1 MLQRSTVFNPAAK
14 LFFGDFVMS
23 TPEARP
29 PLVPFI
35 RAALGFTRLTNLD
48 LLSRLGAIR
57 AGMKNNPYFPYPPVE
72 IEKFDEAVE
81 AFNIQIAL
89 ANDGGRTAIAER
101 NARREIVSRMAEQL
115 GHYVEHNC
123 NGEMDRFL
131 SSGFQPKSTTR
142 TPAGPLDQPRIRKI
156 KHGMPGELLVYPTP
170 VKGAY
175 SYELGH
181 SLTDENR
188 IPGEW
193 IVRPLSS
200 ARAAVTIDGLIPGR
214 VYAFRIR
221 ALGKLDYTNWSD
233 PAFFM
238 CT

>member
-1 MLQRSTVFNPAAK
+1 
-14 LFFGDFVMS
+14 MS
-23 TPEARP
+23 KPEARP

-35 RAALGFTRLTNLD
+35 RAALGFTRLTNEELR
-48 LLSRLGAIR
+48 SRLIAIR
-57 AGMKNNPYFPYPPVE
+57 EGMKENPHFPYPPVE
-72 IEKFDEAVE
+72 IPKFDEAIE
-81 AFNIQIAL
+81 AFNVQMVL
-89 ANDGGRTAIAER
+89 ARDGSRTAISER
-101 NARREIVSRMAEQL
+101 NVRRQIVSRMVEQL

-123 NGEMDRFL
+123 NGEMGIFL
-131 SSGFQPKSTTR
+131 SSGFQPKSSTR

-156 KHGMPGELLVYPTP
+156 KHGNSGELLVYPTP

-200 ARAAVTIDGLIPGR
+200 ARAAASIDGLIPGR

-233 PAFFM
+233 PALFM

>member
-1 MLQRSTVFNPAAK
+1 
-14 LFFGDFVMS
+14 MS
-23 TPEARP
+23 KPEPRP
-29 PLVPFI
+29 SLVPFI

-48 LLSRLGAIR
+48 LLSRLVSIR
-57 AGMKNNPYFPYPPVE
+57 DGMKGNRHFPHPPVD
-72 IEKFDEAVE
+72 IPTFAEAVE
-81 AFNIQIAL
+81 AFNVQIAL
-89 ANDGGRTAIAER
+89 ARDGGRTAIAER
-101 NARREIVSRMAEQL
+101 NVRRELVSRMAAQL

-123 NGEMDRFL
+123 NGEMDKFL
-131 SSGFQPKSTTR
+131 SSGFQPKSSTR

-156 KHGMPGELLVYPTP
+156 KHGNSGELLVYPTP

-200 ARAAVTIDGLIPGR
+200 ARAAASIDGLIPGR

-233 PAFFM
+233 PALFM

>member
-1 MLQRSTVFNPAAK
+1 
-14 LFFGDFVMS
+14 MS
-23 TPEARP
+23 SPEARP

-35 RAALGFTRLTNLD
+35 RAALGFTRLTNED
-48 LLSRLGAIR
+48 LLTRLMGIR
-57 AGMKNNPYFPYPPVE
+57 AGMKDNPRFPYPPVD
-72 IEKFDEAVE
+72 ITKFAEAVE
-81 AFNIQIAL
+81 AFRSQMAL
-89 ANDGGRTAIAER
+89 ALDGGRTVIAER
-101 NARREIVSRMAEQL
+101 NARRQIVSHMAEQL

-123 NGEMDRFL
+123 NGEMDVFL
-131 SSGFQPKSTTR
+131 SSGFQPKSATR
-142 TPAGPLDQPRIRKI
+142 TPAGPLDQPKI
-156 KHGMPGELLVYPTP
+156 HKVKHGRSGELLVYPTP

-193 IVRPLSS
+193 VVRPLSS
-200 ARAAVTIDGLIPGR
+200 ARAGVLIDGLIPGR

-233 PAFFM
+233 PALFM

>member
-1 MLQRSTVFNPAAK
+1 MSNPE
-14 LFFGDFVMS
+14 
-23 TPEARP
+23 PRP
-29 PLVPFI
+29 KPLGPFI
-35 RAALGFTRLTNLD
+35 RAALGFTRLTNED
-48 LLSRLGAIR
+48 LSIRLTAIRLG
-57 AGMKNNPYFPYPPVE
+57 MKENPHFLHPPVDITTFE
-72 IEKFDEAVE
+72 EAVE
-81 AFNIQIAL
+81 AFSNQMAL
-89 ANDGGRTAIAER
+89 ARDGGRTAISER
-101 NARREIVSRMAEQL
+101 NLRRQIVSRMAEQL

-123 NGEMDRFL
+123 NGEMDVFL
-131 SSGFQPKSTTR
+131 SSGFQPKSDTR
-142 TPAGPLDQPRIRKI
+142 SPAGPLDQPRIRKI
-156 KHGMPGELLVYPTP
+156 KHGRSGELLVYPTP

-193 IVRPLSS
+193 VVRPLSS
-200 ARAAVTIDGLIPGR
+200 ARAGVLIDGLIPGR

-233 PAFFM
+233 PALFM